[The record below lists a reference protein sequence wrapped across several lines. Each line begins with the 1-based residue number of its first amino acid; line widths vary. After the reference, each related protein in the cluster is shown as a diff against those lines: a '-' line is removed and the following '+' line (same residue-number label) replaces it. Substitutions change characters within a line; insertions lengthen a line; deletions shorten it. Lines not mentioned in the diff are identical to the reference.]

1 MNPTYLRE
9 VTRTLVAASVVAV
22 FQPLLVRL
30 IGPFSEHPERALAV
44 LVPLA
49 IVVAVLSRPVYRD
62 RRVLLGGGFLW
73 FFLGFCLLFSIA
85 AGSDLL
91 TGRRTPL
98 VGYEQDVPR
107 SLLGVNG
114 LGDWRYRL
122 LPPTPRAGTD
132 TIVITLDATDDT
144 VARRREFAV
153 LIKQAVR
160 HGARGIAFD
169 FYFTEA
175 SAGIDQLL
183 CTTVGQAED
192 ARLPLYVGYR
202 HVEKNGLLRGDPLPD
217 TLGCLKG
224 HLASLAGYRE
234 ADSTVR
240 FVPLYFQHD
249 PNAESLS
256 LKVARHL
263 NSGDPTLPADGLVQ
277 FTRPEPDQ
285 QPWRGMP
292 TEDQAQFFEN
302 RFVLVGSARGGD
314 VHKTP
319 FGELPGVKIHELAA
333 RSLSQGRFIER
344 LGPRWVFPL
353 IFAFCFLLSVA
364 QARGTGPRRL
374 GAIALALIAATL
386 VAAAAAIRWA
396 LVWVD
401 VSYVVIAVASM
412 TGLLVAGSAVQS
424 QRRSRDI
431 TVRGAVGLGA
441 ATSASAPARR
451 IFDVFLSH
459 NGQDKAIVREL
470 AEALRARGLEVWLDE
485 WELVPGRPWQ
495 EAIEGAIQTAKT
507 AAVVVGPDGFGPW
520 EIPEARACLEQG
532 VRRSMPVIPVLLPG
546 VTKSPTLPP
555 FLERFT
561 WVDLREGLAEASL
574 DKLKWGIT
582 GVKPR
587 RTGGGPR
594 GGG

>member
-1 MNPTYLRE
+1 VNPTYLRE
-9 VTRTLVAASVVAV
+9 VARTVSVAAVVAV
-22 FQPLLVRL
+22 LQPLLVRL

-44 LVPLA
+44 LLPLA
-49 IVVAVLSRPVYRD
+49 VVIAVLSWPVYRD
-62 RRVLLGGGFLW
+62 RRVLLGGGFLP
-73 FFLGFCLLFSIA
+73 FFIGFCLLFSIA

-107 SLLGVNG
+107 SLLGVNW

-122 LPPTPRAGTD
+122 LPPTPRTGTD
-132 TIVITLDATDDT
+132 TIVITLDPTDDT

-160 HGARGIAFD
+160 HRARGIAFD
-169 FYFTEA
+169 FYFTEP

-183 CTTVGQAED
+183 CTTVAQAED
-192 ARLPLYVGYR
+192 ARLPVYFGYR
-202 HVEKNGLLRGDPLPD
+202 HVEKNGLLRGDPPPD
-217 TLGCLKG
+217 TLACLKG
-224 HLASLAGYRE
+224 HLAALAGYRE
-234 ADSTVR
+234 ADNAVR
-240 FVPLYFQHD
+240 IVPLYFQHD

-263 NSGDPTLPADGLVQ
+263 NSGDPTLPANGLVQ

-292 TEDQAQFFEN
+292 TDDQAQFFEN

-319 FGELPGVKIHELAA
+319 LGELPGVKIHELAA

-374 GAIALALIAATL
+374 GAIALALIAATFL
-386 VAAAAAIRWA
+386 VAAAAIRWA

-401 VSYVVIAVASM
+401 ISYVVVAVASM
-412 TGLLVAGSAVQS
+412 TGLLVAGSAVQA

-431 TVRGAVGLGA
+431 TVRGEVGQGGA
-441 ATSASAPARR
+441 AAASAPARR

-459 NGQDKAIVREL
+459 SGRDKVIVREL
-470 AEALRARGLEVWLDE
+470 AEAIQARGLGVWLDE

-495 EAIEGAIQTAKT
+495 EAIEEATQTAKT
-507 AAVVVGPDGFGPW
+507 AAVVVGPDGLGPW
-520 EIPEARACLEQG
+520 EIPEVRACLEQA

-546 VTKSPTLPP
+546 VTKSPSLPP

-561 WVDLREGLAEASL
+561 WVDLREGLTETGL
-574 DKLKWGIT
+574 DRIEWGIT

-587 RTGGGPR
+587 RSGGGSR
-594 GGG
+594 AGG